1 MVGTVVYVYGS
12 ESGLIQILRMHLGH
26 FAECWIL
33 LFTKIM
39 GAVYDKL
46 LSDESVFGAPALK
59 N

>member
-1 MVGTVVYVYGS
+1 MVYVYGS